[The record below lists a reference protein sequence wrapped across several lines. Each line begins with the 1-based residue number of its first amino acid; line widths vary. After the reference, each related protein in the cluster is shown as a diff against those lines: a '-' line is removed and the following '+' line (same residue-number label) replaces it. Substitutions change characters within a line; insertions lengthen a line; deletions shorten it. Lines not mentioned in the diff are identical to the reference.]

1 MPSTCR
7 WCDRAISTQ
16 HVGVRFYDVRDA
28 AAYRETMVEENAVDP
43 IESSEQLH
51 NEWLEPVASTPE
63 WSAPAAAGG
72 SAHGR
77 QGLAAPGWWP
87 SVPGWKKEDGI
98 MSSIAE
104 GDENSESLAKLFAE
118 DLGRQDSYI

>member
-1 MPSTCR
+1 M
-7 WCDRAISTQ
+7 
-16 HVGVRFYDVRDA
+16 RDA